1 MKAYI
6 PLLMQGTLT
15 TVELWILA
23 STISCMFGLAVGT
36 VRCARLRIA
45 GISFTADIITV
56 ILRGVPLYAQL
67 LIAYFILPQV
77 CGLNLS
83 AFTTGVITLGLCSGA
98 YASEIFRGSFN
109 AIPEGQWLAAQ
120 ALGYSSS
127 QQLRYIIIPQMFS
140 HALPAL
146 VNEYVMALKSTSL
159 VASIGVLELTKIG
172 TNIMYRS
179 FDPLGICLSI
189 AVIYFALTIGIT
201 TVGKFIE
208 RKLYAQRSRS

>member
-83 AFTTGVITLGLCSGA
+83 AFTTGVITLGSVLALMQAKSSEVHSMPFLRASGL
-98 YASEIFRGSFN
+98 
-109 AIPEGQWLAAQ
+109 Q
-120 ALGYSSS
+120 
-127 QQLRYIIIPQMFS
+127 
-140 HALPAL
+140 
-146 VNEYVMALKSTSL
+146 
-159 VASIGVLELTKIG
+159 
-172 TNIMYRS
+172 
-179 FDPLGICLSI
+179 
-189 AVIYFALTIGIT
+189 
-201 TVGKFIE
+201 
-208 RKLYAQRSRS
+208 RKLLAIVQASNCGILSSLRCFLMLYLRSLMNM